1 MKVTITCDSLS
12 SSEFI
17 YDLLV
22 SPISGEGSLI
32 GTKTCIDSHEIIPD
46 IMQFDLSS
54 NEIQDLE
61 KLPGIRVI
69 TEDDDAVKHNFT
81 KIPQTN
87 IPKMAS
93 FTSTF
98 SSGSSVNLATSHSLY
113 YCQTPD
119 LHYTQQS
126 YTSGAAASIPSID
139 CSNVDILVLDSGI
152 DITHPDFFDSNS
164 VTRVVQFN
172 WTQLR
177 EGDPSSG
184 TVIVASQPVNYYR
197 DTDGHGSACASL
209 VAGNRCGFAKNA
221 KIYSLRSNSLGGTS
235 DGFTTDQC
243 VRLALAFQKA
253 KKLNL
258 YGLTS
263 TRPTVFTN
271 SWGYVGP
278 YIANDLNASDNNTIS
293 LFNSV
298 GLGKV
303 QLTYTSGL
311 KVYNSLNGINSTT
324 DGYFRQIIAEGVHTL
339 IAAGNENT
347 YLTNN
352 PVSSVNVIN
361 FRRLDPTSYGSQLN
375 IYTILRTISNNGAY
389 TLNVAYNGYT
399 AGNSSGTLYSTR
411 YLYSSPNIGI
421 NYSKLNYPIIVVGDI
436 SPVGDTDSIDSN
448 IYSYGGNSKSF
459 YSTISS
465 ISTEDRILSTRYI
478 RYKGIKGPY
487 FIKTSYSNFGP
498 DVDIYTPGNGAW
510 AALSNQSSTN
520 GPVNTISVSEKY
532 QYFNGTSAACPIAA
546 GILATYLA
554 DNPSATP
561 AQSRTW
567 MLQNAVSGNIMQ
579 IEGTT
584 IPINTYNG
592 TSQSVLGFPHGSNTD
607 NCQTNAGALMISY
620 SSNYPELF
628 KKCNIDD
635 LLFLCRFFNS
645 NNLIAQAYPLRAG
658 IFKDSNSVLNY
669 NSSTLNK
676 KESTTEA
683 ITHTIA

>member
-22 SPISGEGSLI
+22 SPVSGEGSLY
-32 GTKTCIDSHEIIPD
+32 GSKTCIDSHETIPD
-46 IMQFDLSS
+46 IMQFDLSN
-54 NEIQDLE
+54 NEIKDLE
-61 KLPGIRVI
+61 KIPGVRVI
-69 TEDDDAVKHNFT
+69 TEDDDTVKHDFT

-87 IPKMAS
+87 IPKIAS

-98 SSGSSVNLATSHSLY
+98 PSGSSVNQATSHSLY

-119 LHYTQQS
+119 LYYTHQS
-126 YTSGAAASIPSID
+126 YTSGVAASIPSID

-152 DITHPDFFDSNS
+152 DITHPDFFDNNS
-164 VTRVVQFN
+164 ITRVVQFN

-177 EGDPSSG
+177 EGDPING
-184 TVIVASQPVNYYR
+184 TVIVSSQSVNYYN
-197 DTDGHGSACASL
+197 DTQGHGSACASL
-209 VAGNRCGFAKNA
+209 AAGKRCGFAKNA
-221 KIYSLRSNSLGGTS
+221 KIYSLRSNSLGSTS
-235 DGFTTDQC
+235 DGFTNDQC

-258 YGLTS
+258 YGLSS

-271 SWGYVGP
+271 SWGYTGP
-278 YIANDLNASDNNTIS
+278 YVTNDLNVSDSNTSS
-293 LFNSV
+293 LFDSV
-298 GLGKV
+298 GYGKV
-303 QLTYTSGL
+303 QLTYTNGL
-311 KVYNSLNGINSTT
+311 KVYNALNGLNSTT
-324 DGYFRQIIAEGVHTL
+324 DGYFRQIIAEGIHTL
-339 IAAGNENT
+339 ISAGNENF

-361 FRRLDPTSYGSQLN
+361 FRRSDPGSVLN
-375 IYTILRTISNNGAY
+375 NYTILRTSSNNDSY
-389 TLNVAYNGYT
+389 SLNVTYNGYT
-399 AGNSSGTLYSTR
+399 AGSTTGSLYSTR
-411 YLYSSPNIGI
+411 YFYSSPNIGL
-421 NYSKLNYPIIVVGDI
+421 NFSKSDYPIIVVGDI

-459 YSTISS
+459 YFTISS
-465 ISTEDRILSTRYI
+465 ISTEERILSTRYV
-478 RYKGIKGPY
+478 RYKDIKGPY

-510 AALSNQSSTN
+510 AALSNQSSTS
-520 GPVNTISVSEKY
+520 GPVNTISVTEKY
-532 QYFNGTSAACPIAA
+532 KYFNGTSAACPIAA

-561 AQSRTW
+561 AQSRSW
-567 MLQNAVSGNIMQ
+567 MLHNAVSGNIMQ
-579 IEGTT
+579 IEGTS

-592 TSQSVLGFPHGSNTD
+592 TTQSVLGLPHGSNIS
-607 NCQTNAGALMISY
+607 NCQVNAGALMIAY
-620 SSNYPELF
+620 SSSYPEYF

-645 NNLIAQAYPLRAG
+645 KNLVAQAFPLRAG
-658 IFKDSNSVLNY
+658 IFKNSNDIINY

-676 KESTTEA
+676 KESTSET
-683 ITHTIA
+683 ITQNISAN